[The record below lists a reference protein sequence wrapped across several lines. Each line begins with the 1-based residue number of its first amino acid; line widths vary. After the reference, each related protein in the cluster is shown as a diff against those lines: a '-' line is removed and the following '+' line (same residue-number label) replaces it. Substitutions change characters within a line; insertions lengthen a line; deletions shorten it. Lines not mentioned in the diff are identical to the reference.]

1 MTDALCRKQRLIMAD
16 EIIKELWAIKDALA
30 KEAGYDVDKLV
41 ELLKAR
47 QKQRKENSTS
57 DLIDQQASSS

>member
-1 MTDALCRKQRLIMAD
+1 MAD
-16 EIIKELWAIKDALA
+16 EIIQELRAIKDALA

-47 QKQRKENSTS
+47 QKQRKENSST
-57 DLIDQQASSS
+57 DLIDQQTKSL